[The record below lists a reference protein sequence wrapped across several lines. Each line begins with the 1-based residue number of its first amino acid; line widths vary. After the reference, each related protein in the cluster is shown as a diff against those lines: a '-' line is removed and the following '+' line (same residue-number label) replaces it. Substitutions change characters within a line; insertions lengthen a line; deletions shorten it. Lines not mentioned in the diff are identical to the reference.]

1 MRRKEQ
7 LSKFLINLKLEQL
20 EIRVLR
26 NFQDMV
32 QHRTMLK
39 AADNS
44 GAKVLQ
50 VIHIFGGSK
59 RKFGYIGDV
68 LNCVV
73 KVASPTGQVKQGEIV
88 KVVLVR
94 SRKEIRRKDASY
106 IRFSDN
112 AGVVID
118 NPKDKNP
125 RGTRIFGPI
134 AREVRDSGFM
144 KIASMAVEVL

>member
-1 MRRKEQ
+1 M
-7 LSKFLINLKLEQL
+7 I
-20 EIRVLR
+20 
-26 NFQDMV
+26 
-32 QHRTMLK
+32 QHRTILEV
-39 AADNS
+39 ADNS
-44 GAKVLQ
+44 GAKALM

-73 KVASPTGQVKQGEIV
+73 KEASSVGQVKDGEIV

-94 SRKEIRRKDASY
+94 TRKEYRRKDGSY

-112 AGVVID
+112 AGVLID
-118 NPKDKNP
+118 TPKDKNP

-134 AREVRDSGFM
+134 AREVKDKGFA
-144 KIASMAVEVL
+144 KIASMAIEVV

>member
-1 MRRKEQ
+1 
-7 LSKFLINLKLEQL
+7 
-20 EIRVLR
+20 
-26 NFQDMV
+26 
-32 QHRTMLK
+32 MLK
-39 AADNS
+39 SADNS
-44 GAKVLQ
+44 GARVLQ

-59 RKFGYIGDV
+59 RKFGYLGDI

-73 KVASPTGQVKQGEIV
+73 KQAIPTGQVKEGEIV

-94 SRKEIRRKDASY
+94 SHKERKRADGSY

-118 NPKDKNP
+118 NAKDKNP

-134 AREVRDSGFM
+134 AREVRDAGFA
-144 KIASMAVEVL
+144 KIASMAIEVV

>member
-1 MRRKEQ
+1 MIQ
-7 LSKFLINLKLEQL
+7 LRS
-20 EIRVLR
+20 
-26 NFQDMV
+26 
-32 QHRTMLK
+32 MLTV
-39 AADNS
+39 ADNS

-73 KVASPTGQVKQGEIV
+73 KEASSTGQVKASEIV

-94 SRKEIRRKDASY
+94 ARKETKRKDSSY

-125 RGTRIFGPI
+125 KGTRIFGPI
-134 AREVRDSGFM
+134 AREVRDAGFA
-144 KIASMAVEVL
+144 KIASMAVEVV